1 MDDPMKSKADLLPSG
16 KAPKDRETPPGSRA
30 AGPQAAVAA
39 TNVCFSYRPD
49 SPVILED
56 ITLTAG
62 EGEILVLIGPSGC
75 GKSTVLNLVA
85 GMLKPTEGTMESSGK
100 PLTGLNRRV
109 TYMTQKDTLL
119 PWRNALDNAA
129 LPLEI
134 RGVPKRARYE
144 RARQTLDRVGL
155 AGSEDLRPHQ
165 MSGGMR
171 GRLSLARSLLSDTD
185 ILLMDEPFAAID
197 ALGRLRLQQLLV
209 SIWEETRK
217 TIIYVTHDL
226 NEAVALGHRVIVM
239 SARPGR
245 LYLEQ
250 EIPTPHPRNVARF
263 LTSPQA
269 RECHGVLWDA
279 LEKQLRR

>member
-1 MDDPMKSKADLLPSG
+1 MKPKVDLLASKTAAKVRATVPGNLDSG
-16 KAPKDRETPPGSRA
+16 S
-30 AGPQAAVAA
+30 QAAVAA
-39 TNVCFSYRPD
+39 ANVSFSYRPD

-56 ITLTAG
+56 ISLAAA

-75 GKSTVLNLVA
+75 GKSTVLNLIA
-85 GMLKPTEGTMESSGK
+85 GMLKPTQGTVQSGGK

-109 TYMTQKDTLL
+109 TYMTQRDTLL
-119 PWRNALDNAA
+119 AWRSSLDNAA

-134 RGVPKRARYE
+134 RGMPKKE
-144 RARQTLDRVGL
+144 RHEKARQTLERVGL
-155 AGSEDLRPHQ
+155 AGSDDLRPHQ

-209 SIWEETRK
+209 SIWEETHK
-217 TIIYVTHDL
+217 TVVYVTHDL

-239 SARPGR
+239 SPRPGR

-250 EIPTPHPRNVARF
+250 EVPTPHPRNVARF
-263 LTSPQA
+263 LTTPEA
-269 RECHGVLWDA
+269 RESHGILWDA